1 MYLDKMTGALEAVL
15 FAAGEPVS
23 VAELADLLQLD
34 KPQVWELVSELKQ
47 SYEAESRGLML
58 RETAGCF
65 QLVTKPVYY
74 NVLLGLGRKKEV
86 KLTNA
91 SLETLA
97 IVAFKQPVTRA
108 EMEAIRGVKVDGV
121 LNTLL
126 DLGLVAEAGRKK
138 ALGNPI
144 LYATTEKFLMVFGLN
159 SLEELPPLETKPED
173 EAEAAQQRKTEI
185 DGRTFTK
192 NPGGSRRCLPPRSRK
207 NYYGRSRPRERQGCY
222 RAGLQV

>member
-23 VAELADLLQLD
+23 VAELADLLQLE

-74 NVLLGLGRKKEV
+74 SILLGLGRKKEV

-108 EMEAIRGVKVDGV
+108 EM
-121 LNTLL
+121 

-173 EAEAAQQRKTEI
+173 EAEAAQQV
-185 DGRTFTK
+185 
-192 NPGGSRRCLPPRSRK
+192 
-207 NYYGRSRPRERQGCY
+207 
-222 RAGLQV
+222 LQLDNTLEAKEN

>member
-23 VAELADLLQLD
+23 VAELADLLQLE
-34 KPQVWELVSELKQ
+34 KPQVWELISELKQ
-47 SYEAESRGLML
+47 SYEAESSGLML

-74 NVLLGLGRKKEV
+74 SILLGLGRKKEV

-173 EAEAAQQRKTEI
+173 EAEAAQQV
-185 DGRTFTK
+185 
-192 NPGGSRRCLPPRSRK
+192 
-207 NYYGRSRPRERQGCY
+207 
-222 RAGLQV
+222 LQLDNTLEAKEN

>member
-1 MYLDKMTGALEAVL
+1 MTGALEAVL

-23 VAELADLLQLD
+23 VAELADLLQLE
-34 KPQVWELVSELKQ
+34 KPQVWELVSELKK

-74 NVLLGLGRKKEV
+74 STLLGLGRKKEV

-126 DLGLVAEAGRKK
+126 DLGLVAEVGRKK

-173 EAEAAQQRKTEI
+173 EAEAAQQV
-185 DGRTFTK
+185 
-192 NPGGSRRCLPPRSRK
+192 
-207 NYYGRSRPRERQGCY
+207 
-222 RAGLQV
+222 LQLDNTLEAKEN

>member
-23 VAELADLLQLD
+23 VSELADLLQLD

-58 RETAGCF
+58 REIAGCF

-173 EAEAAQQRKTEI
+173 EAEAAQQV
-185 DGRTFTK
+185 
-192 NPGGSRRCLPPRSRK
+192 
-207 NYYGRSRPRERQGCY
+207 
-222 RAGLQV
+222 LQLDNTLEAKEN